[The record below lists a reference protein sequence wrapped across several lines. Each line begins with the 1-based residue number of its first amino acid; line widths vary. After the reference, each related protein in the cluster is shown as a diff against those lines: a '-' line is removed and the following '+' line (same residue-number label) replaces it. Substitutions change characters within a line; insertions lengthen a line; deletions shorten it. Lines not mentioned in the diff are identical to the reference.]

1 MRPRTVSIAAVLLL
15 AGVSTRSMALQPSPE
30 PPPPAT
36 PPKANITSDTLLAHI
51 RALPTKRAPG
61 PDRAHADG
69 LLATQQH
76 LITTLTAMGYT
87 PTTQI
92 VRYRGGLA
100 RRDETFKPEW
110 VNIIIEIPGRGRG
123 AANTNEPPKADDPV
137 ARQVLLVTAHF
148 DAVPNSP
155 GADDDGSGVAALLE
169 MARVLRDR
177 PMQRTVRFVLFN
189 LEEVGLVGS
198 RQYAALKQPE
208 WTAPP
213 EKTTAERLVG
223 MMTLEMLG
231 YFSTQPGSQQS
242 PFRGMQGLPD
252 RDTGDFVA
260 LAGSSLHRTFIRALE
275 KAMQQ
280 AEPTLELMVID
291 HFPNAALPIMPPDL
305 LRSDHQ
311 PFITLGLPGV
321 MVTDTANFRNP
332 HYHKPTDTVDTLHP
346 ELFQRTAR
354 ALTGAVH
361 TLAGPL
367 DGPALAPLIDLPT
380 RAVMPETP
388 EGAKTGTGGA
398 TPAEQPS
405 TPGGK

>member
-36 PPKANITSDTLLAHI
+36 PPKADITSDTLLAHI

>member
-1 MRPRTVSIAAVLLL
+1 
-15 AGVSTRSMALQPSPE
+15 
-30 PPPPAT
+30 
-36 PPKANITSDTLLAHI
+36 
-51 RALPTKRAPG
+51 
-61 PDRAHADG
+61 
-69 LLATQQH
+69 
-76 LITTLTAMGYT
+76 
-87 PTTQI
+87 
-92 VRYRGGLA
+92 
-100 RRDETFKPEW
+100 
-110 VNIIIEIPGRGRG
+110 
-123 AANTNEPPKADDPV
+123 
-137 ARQVLLVTAHF
+137 
-148 DAVPNSP
+148 
-155 GADDDGSGVAALLE
+155 
-169 MARVLRDR
+169 
-177 PMQRTVRFVLFN
+177 
-189 LEEVGLVGS
+189 
-198 RQYAALKQPE
+198 
-208 WTAPP
+208 
-213 EKTTAERLVG
+213 
-223 MMTLEMLG
+223 
-231 YFSTQPGSQQS
+231 
-242 PFRGMQGLPD
+242 MQGLPD